1 MIGKN
6 MRTLSLTFGTAQ
18 HKHCKYPMKMLWNL
32 EPDIKERNETE
43 ALFVPQGSQLPTLVF
58 RAHAFQTTKRCVF
71 CQKLLKKIILIHF

>member
-1 MIGKN
+1 MVHIYGQLLGSLWRLLFMIGKN

-43 ALFVPQGSQLPTLVF
+43 ALFVP
-58 RAHAFQTTKRCVF
+58 
-71 CQKLLKKIILIHF
+71 